1 MSAKPV
7 PEGHNVVSPYLVVKG
22 ADKLIEFAKRVFGA
36 EVVARMEGPGGAVMH
51 AEIRIGDTIV
61 MIGEAGETLSPA
73 MLHVYVA
80 DVDTV
85 YRRAL
90 EAGATS
96 QREPEDMFY
105 GDRISTVADAFGNR
119 WAISTHKEDV
129 SHEEMARRAAQAKR

>member
-1 MSAKPV
+1 MSTKPV

-22 ADKLIEFAKRVFGA
+22 ADKLIEFTKRVFGA
-36 EVVARMEGPGGAVMH
+36 EIVGRMEGPGGAVMH

-61 MIGEAGETLSPA
+61 MIGEAGENLSPA

-80 DVDTV
+80 DVDAV
-85 YRRAL
+85 YKCAL

-96 QREPEDMFY
+96 QREPQDMFY
-105 GDRISTVADAFGNR
+105 GDRISMVADAFGNR

-129 SHEEMARRAAQAKR
+129 SPEQMAKRAAAAK